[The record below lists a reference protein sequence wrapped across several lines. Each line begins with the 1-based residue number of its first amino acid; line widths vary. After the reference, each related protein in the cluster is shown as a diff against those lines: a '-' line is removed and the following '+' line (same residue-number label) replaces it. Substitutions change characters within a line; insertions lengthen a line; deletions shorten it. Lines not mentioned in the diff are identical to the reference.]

1 MCSAPAWSMA
11 SALSM
16 VDTSQRAGISC
27 VGRGNESVWEGCEAN
42 IPAWRIAWL
51 APQSISSGGRSAV
64 SKMSFSPV
72 RPASI
77 SAG

>member
-27 VGRGNESVWEGCEAN
+27 VGRGNESVLGGMRGEYS
-42 IPAWRIAWL
+42 RL
-51 APQSISSGGRSAV
+51 ADRLVGATV
-64 SKMSFSPV
+64 N
-72 RPASI
+72 
-77 SAG
+77 